1 LVWRNSRKILGMRAM
16 SPLASRGCGPGP
28 LVCLELYKANRK
40 MMISFTLRLVILLC
54 FLTLIHLPEAKPQK
68 EVKRVVTTCS
78 TCAELKPQFIKKDGQ
93 LIKALRPFERLNIDF
108 KGPLPQTQ
116 SGKRYILTVVDEFS
130 RFPFAF
136 PCADM
141 DASTV
146 CNHLNDLFSVFGT
159 PAYIHSDQGT
169 TFMSTELKS
178 FLQDRGIATSRTT
191 PYNPQGNGQCER
203 YNGVIWKAVQLALRT
218 HGLTKN
224 QWEIV
229 LQDALHSV
237 RSLLCTATNATP
249 HERMFLHPRRSSN
262 GYSIPSWLSSGNKA
276 YMKRHVRASKFDPYV
291 DEVELLE
298 VNPDYAH
305 VRLADGR
312 EATVSVK
319 HLAPTGNPTEPIPN
333 STTQPE
339 TEDTSVSQNQINSS
353 PRHHANSTN
362 NLPLPFSTIPVRV
375 YLQEEKEQRITY
387 KPLPYYIA
395 CTGIAQSGSQ
405 PFLLPVPSES
415 RRVLFSSAS
424 NFQRNSSQTHLFLIG
439 GYASRNYA
447 GTATLIWQ
455 EASLN
460 QLLWIPRIEHS
471 SYTTSK
477 KEAKEPFETN
487 FWCAVWANLSTSPP
501 LLPLSITRSI
511 KAEWAHS
518 TSRAPFADVTGK
530 FSNPSSI
537 LSSPEKENRLER
549 YECRRERSGKHL
561 AALL

>member
-1 LVWRNSRKILGMRAM
+1 MFQAAHKSKIKNEKIMRWR
-16 SPLASRGCGPGP
+16 
-28 LVCLELYKANRK
+28 LELSNYKFDIVYRCGKDNYAADALSRADLKQPMTNVVSSCTGDAK
-40 MMISFTLRLVILLC
+40 LKKLHEDLCHPGITRLLHWIRSKN
-54 FLTLIHLPEAKPQK
+54 LPYSTE

-141 DASTV
+141 NASTV

-353 PRHHANSTN
+353 PRHH
-362 NLPLPFSTIPVRV
+362 
-375 YLQEEKEQRITY
+375 
-387 KPLPYYIA
+387 
-395 CTGIAQSGSQ
+395 
-405 PFLLPVPSES
+405 
-415 RRVLFSSAS
+415 
-424 NFQRNSSQTHLFLIG
+424 
-439 GYASRNYA
+439 
-447 GTATLIWQ
+447 
-455 EASLN
+455 
-460 QLLWIPRIEHS
+460 
-471 SYTTSK
+471 
-477 KEAKEPFETN
+477 
-487 FWCAVWANLSTSPP
+487 
-501 LLPLSITRSI
+501 
-511 KAEWAHS
+511 
-518 TSRAPFADVTGK
+518 
-530 FSNPSSI
+530 
-537 LSSPEKENRLER
+537 
-549 YECRRERSGKHL
+549 
-561 AALL
+561 